1 LVAKVKQDKAVIG
14 EQTREEILEAA
25 SYYFVEN
32 GFEGTSIQ
40 NVADRAKVNK
50 SLIYHHF
57 QSKEELWK
65 TVKTYIIKKSTFMD
79 SFIPDAS
86 GGLRPFLVQVI
97 YQRFEIYDH
106 NPDLLRIVAWQNLE
120 REKQKELSES
130 NNFSP
135 ENWRPAIREL
145 QKEGH
150 IREEWDPDL
159 VIVLIIS
166 ALDGVLKDEIV
177 DFSKETSKKYTY
189 VKMVVEALYKALKVK
204 E

>member
-1 LVAKVKQDKAVIG
+1 MVAKVKQDKAVIG

-79 SFIPDAS
+79 YPCQLKVNHLWAW
-86 GGLRPFLVQVI
+86 LKHTY
-97 YQRFEIYDH
+97 YQLKIQLDRS
-106 NPDLLRIVAWQNLE
+106 
-120 REKQKELSES
+120 KK
-130 NNFSP
+130 
-135 ENWRPAIREL
+135 
-145 QKEGH
+145 
-150 IREEWDPDL
+150 DP
-159 VIVLIIS
+159 ITF
-166 ALDGVLKDEIV
+166 ALDI
-177 DFSKETSKKYTY
+177 
-189 VKMVVEALYKALKVK
+189 
-204 E
+204 